1 MWSTRR
7 LIGKLG
13 RGARNEFIS
22 TEVVNPDLHK
32 VRYCMAL
39 ASSICNVLN
48 IGLVVDS

>member
-32 VRYCMAL
+32 
-39 ASSICNVLN
+39 
-48 IGLVVDS
+48 IGQCVIVCCKQQAVYVMYLI